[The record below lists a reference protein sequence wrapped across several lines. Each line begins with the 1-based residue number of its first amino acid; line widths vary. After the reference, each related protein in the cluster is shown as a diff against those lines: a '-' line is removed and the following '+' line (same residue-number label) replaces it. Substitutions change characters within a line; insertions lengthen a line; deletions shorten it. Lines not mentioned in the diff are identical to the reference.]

1 MNVKINYLYN
11 EYVIT
16 AIEWIVTRKS
26 SREKLMTLLHEQKKV
41 LKVVTLKVTSL
52 QPVKAEIDTFNSKN

>member
-1 MNVKINYLYN
+1 
-11 EYVIT
+11 
-16 AIEWIVTRKS
+16 
-26 SREKLMTLLHEQKKV
+26 MTLLHEQKKV

>member
-1 MNVKINYLYN
+1 M
-11 EYVIT
+11 IT